1 MNIVVIGGGKVGY
14 YLAKTLLSYHHR
26 VSVIEMKR
34 ETCQKVADE
43 LKSKGIALT
52 FKSFAGAH
60 EWRVWR
66 NSLVDFAPMLFR

>member
-1 MNIVVIGGGKVGY
+1 MQYQTK
-14 YLAKTLLSYHHR
+14 A
-26 VSVIEMKR
+26 
-34 ETCQKVADE
+34 ADE

-52 FKSFAGAH
+52 FKSFPGAH